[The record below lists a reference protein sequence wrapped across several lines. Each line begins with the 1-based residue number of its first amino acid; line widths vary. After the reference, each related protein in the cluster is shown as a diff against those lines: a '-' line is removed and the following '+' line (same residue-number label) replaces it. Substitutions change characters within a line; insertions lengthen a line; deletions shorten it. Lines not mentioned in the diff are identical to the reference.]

1 MLLLPKYQKAL
12 ESHICRSCPN
22 PINVGDDIVIYRFER
37 GKREEFKH
45 RKCIDNRTRIAQRAS
60 VRKRRNTK

>member
-12 ESHICRSCPN
+12 EFHTCRACPN
-22 PINVGDDIVIYRFER
+22 PINVGDDIIIYRFDK

-45 RKCIDNRTRIAQRAS
+45 RKCIDTKMRIGQKIS
-60 VRKRRNTK
+60 VRKRRNVK